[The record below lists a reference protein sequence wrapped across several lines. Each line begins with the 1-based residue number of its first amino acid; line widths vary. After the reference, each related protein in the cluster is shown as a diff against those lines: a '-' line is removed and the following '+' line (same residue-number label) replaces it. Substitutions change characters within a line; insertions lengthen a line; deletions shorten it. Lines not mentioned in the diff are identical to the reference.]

1 VLFSGLQTQSEITRL
16 LDELYGS
23 LDSLPETEKEDAQ
36 DEQKGSYIGDY
47 LLEPELVSPGTV
59 GHTRKDKGAGIGLT
73 AVGSPVSQRCPEC
86 HTVRGASR

>member
-1 VLFSGLQTQSEITRL
+1 MLFSGLQTQSQITRL

-47 LLEPELVSPGTV
+47 LLEPELV
-59 GHTRKDKGAGIGLT
+59 
-73 AVGSPVSQRCPEC
+73 
-86 HTVRGASR
+86 